1 MRFQKNVRLIRL
13 RLIKKGGE
21 LTVAKGLYKEW
32 LEEDK
37 LILLQGWK
45 RNGLTDEQIAHN
57 MGISMYTLSRW
68 KGKYKQIGQALK
80 VGREVANF
88 IIENKLFQKAIDGN
102 TTAMI
107 FWLKNN
113 WRDKYNDSQLS
124 PDELKL
130 AKARSRKTNAEAD
143 IAEFKAQMLKDGGT
157 DVEEKLDRIM
167 DELISENSKE
177 NNNDD

>member
-1 MRFQKNVRLIRL
+1 M
-13 RLIKKGGE
+13 
-21 LTVAKGLYKEW
+21 AKGLYQKW
-32 LEEDK
+32 LEDDN
-37 LILLQGWK
+37 LTLLQGWK

-57 MGISMYTLSRW
+57 MGISPNTLAHW
-68 KGKYKQIGQALK
+68 KQKHKQIRQALK

-88 IIENKLFQKAIDGN
+88 IVERELFQKAISGN

-130 AKARSRKTNAEAD
+130 AKARSRKTNAEAN
-143 IAEFKAQMLKDGGT
+143 IAEFKAQILKESGSSG
-157 DVEEKLDRIM
+157 VELLNEYLDKLDSLA
-167 DELISENSKE
+167 EKE
-177 NNNDD
+177 VKEDGPKADV